1 MKIKLTERQYLK
13 VITENQ
19 NPKVD
24 RLLQKFFDST
34 NSKIVD
40 EKIFLYFDA
49 YSFDEKMLEV
59 SDRLYDWFKYDI
71 LPLWDKMLYNTKERY
86 KNKFNRIFDVII
98 TKESKKILNN
108 NKNVLEQI
116 KGLTQLEI
124 SFRKRYYYENKILK
138 ELIDGLLFD
147 AIEYLF
153 KNYEPKE
160 AIKQSSIL
168 SDKLGKSRREN
179 IEPLVKDFAKK
190 NELTIIPKHKGFT
203 FQKDEDSMVRDL
215 ISYMKDIPE
224 IPKKTKRGFLNYIGS
239 RYGAGQYSTFW
250 SAVNQSGIIQKVGG
264 GNNVAYELGSN
275 YKSYE
280 EGNVVAF

>member
-34 NSKIVD
+34 NSKSVD

-116 KGLTQLEI
+116 KGLIQLEI
-124 SFRKRYYYENKILK
+124 SFRKRYYENKILK

-179 IEPLVKDFAKK
+179 IAPLVKDFAKK
-190 NELTIIPKHKGFT
+190 NELTIIPKHKGIT

-264 GNNVAYELGSN
+264 GNNVAYELGPN